1 MKKVIRLTEKDLQII
16 VKRVLNE
23 GHTKSKYGILNESY
37 LPAVQ
42 EGDSECDIVC
52 ERKQAKFGSNGS
64 LVKRIQRGLSKC
76 GFNVEREGGGMMP
89 GCKDDPN
96 KCDGLFRKE
105 TKKAVEEFQKKN
117 QLRPDG
123 AVGKATLLKLQ
134 SNGCLTFEDCDCSKL
149 QKIKTLPIDNQDQ
162 LRDVDCYTLKKCL
175 QQFMST
181 GTSGVPPKTI
191 DIIALERC
199 LKGKQKPDGDKP
211 KVNGCIY
218 ESGAIRRNCPAT
230 INCMPSPNKPN
241 PCDSPMNK
249 WCIAQGCTKTVN

>member
-64 LVKRIQRGLSKC
+64 LVKRIQHGLSKC
-76 GFNVEREGGGMMP
+76 GFNVEREGGGMMS

-105 TKKAVEEFQKKN
+105 TKKAVEEFQKKYGL
-117 QLRPDG
+117 QPIDG
-123 AVGKATLLKLQ
+123 AVGK
-134 SNGCLTFEDCDCSKL
+134 
-149 QKIKTLPIDNQDQ
+149 
-162 LRDVDCYTLKKCL
+162 
-175 QQFMST
+175 
-181 GTSGVPPKTI
+181 KTI
-191 DIIALERC
+191 EKLKGVGCMEFKQCSCNTQQDDDIYIEDYYDKFDCEKLKSCLNSMGKDWCMDDLNKC
-199 LKGKQKPDGDKP
+199 LKGEKSSVKKPPINFACG
-211 KVNGCIY
+211 
-218 ESGAIRRNCPAT
+218 NCPDT
-230 INCMPSPNKPN
+230 INCMPSPGRKTV
-241 PCDSPMNK
+241 CDQPFYKS
-249 WCIAQGCTKTVN
+249 CISKKCTKPIY